1 MTQTP
6 LTQLSNR
13 KLIDDAH
20 NAGITSLAVAAA
32 IDHRGQ
38 VLLVDGPTGCDFDW
52 AYELPTALVL
62 PGQTLI
68 DTLED
73 LISQLL
79 GGIEQI
85 TGYLGHHDQLD
96 LRDEPVRTFGF
107 ILTASDPAAICRHRP
122 SGHQWVFLDDQLPEN
137 LTETAQ
143 TLLDALPVSLEEIAG
158 PDPEHPLAAPLRAWA
173 RGYYCDE
180 AAIEL
185 LVAQNV
191 FLNRTPFVDRF
202 INHADDAMASIDWHD
217 VITALDAGELPCSG
231 GEQRLLRIQ
240 ASLAAGAPISLRSAL
255 TGNDTTCQQLI
266 INAVRHAAGNR
277 PPPRTR

>member
-107 ILTASDPAAICRHRP
+107 ILTASDPAAICRQKLLASARKRP
-122 SGHQWVFLDDQLPEN
+122 RH
-137 LTETAQ
+137 LTMPCCAPPTIW
-143 TLLDALPVSLEEIAG
+143 PCVRKSAG
-158 PDPEHPLAAPLRAWA
+158 PSWCCPTVE
-173 RGYYCDE
+173 
-180 AAIEL
+180 
-185 LVAQNV
+185 
-191 FLNRTPFVDRF
+191 RTPV
-202 INHADDAMASIDWHD
+202 
-217 VITALDAGELPCSG
+217 
-231 GEQRLLRIQ
+231 
-240 ASLAAGAPISLRSAL
+240 APV
-255 TGNDTTCQQLI
+255 LI
-266 INAVRHAAGNR
+266 R
-277 PPPRTR
+277 P